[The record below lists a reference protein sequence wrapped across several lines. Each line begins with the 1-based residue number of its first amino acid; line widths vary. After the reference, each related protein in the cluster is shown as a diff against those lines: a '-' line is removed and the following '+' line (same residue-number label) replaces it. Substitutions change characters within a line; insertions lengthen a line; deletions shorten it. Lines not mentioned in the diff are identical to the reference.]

1 MLIYPAGTKT
11 AGDQRCGPDMRYFMR
26 TRQRDMHN
34 IPKRGM
40 SISCEEL
47 ETLKKSIKVSVLN
60 ELQAEIE
67 KVSDQESL
75 KDTILSNIRTELMEI
90 PNPASLKASLLND
103 LKMELDA
110 SEKNNLVET
119 DRRLR
124 ELVGIQDGLVRE
136 LLDQKMIMKKL
147 RTEIE
152 NLTKKLEDLKSV
164 TPGPLSP
171 VFLPS
176 LEDPLDHS
184 SLSRKLRHITE
195 FKKETPT
202 DGMIDFEGASTHLPG
217 TSAKVQLK
225 LKEIE
230 PEELDKEKIEPK
242 CEYIIAESGDK
253 RLYKGNIKQQ
263 LSMKV
268 EPLKQQSTQKLSTM
282 RQNTPEKVDFIR
294 ARPSDDYKCE
304 YIIAE
309 KASKKHLVEESVE
322 TREKEDA
329 ELIICSRKNSRVY

>member
-1 MLIYPAGTKT
+1 
-11 AGDQRCGPDMRYFMR
+11 MR
-26 TRQRDMHN
+26 TRQRDVHN

-60 ELQAEIE
+60 ELRAEME
-67 KVSDQESL
+67 KLSDQESL
-75 KDTILSNIRTELMEI
+75 KNTVLSNIRTELMEI

-103 LKMELDA
+103 LKIELNA

-124 ELVGIQDGLVRE
+124 ELAGVQNGLVQE

-152 NLTKKLEDLKSV
+152 NLTKKLEDIKS
-164 TPGPLSP
+164 TTLEPPSP
-171 VFLPS
+171 DFLPS
-176 LEDPLDHS
+176 LEDPLDHL
-184 SLSRKLRHITE
+184 SLSRKSRYISE

-202 DGMIDFEGASTHLPG
+202 DGMIDLGGASTHLPG

-253 RLYKGNIKQQ
+253 RLYKGNMKQH
-263 LSMKV
+263 LSMRV
-268 EPLKQQSTQKLSTM
+268 EPLKQKSTQKLSTM

-294 ARPSDDYKCE
+294 ARPSEDYKCE

-309 KASKKHLVEESVE
+309 KAPKKHLVEESVE

-329 ELIICSRKNSRVY
+329 ELIICSRKNSRAY

>member
-1 MLIYPAGTKT
+1 
-11 AGDQRCGPDMRYFMR
+11 MR
-26 TRQRDMHN
+26 TRQRDVHN

-47 ETLKKSIKVSVLN
+47 EPLKKSIKVSVLN
-60 ELQAEIE
+60 ELRAEMGN
-67 KVSDQESL
+67 VSDQEYL
-75 KDTILSNIRTELMEI
+75 KDTVLSNIRTELMEI
-90 PNPASLKASLLND
+90 PNPALLKASILND
-103 LKMELDA
+103 LKMELNT
-110 SEKNNLVET
+110 SEKNNLEAT

-124 ELVGIQDGLVRE
+124 ELAGVQDGLIRE
-136 LLDQKMIMKKL
+136 LLDQKMIVKKL

-152 NLTKKLEDLKSV
+152 NLTKKLEDMKS
-164 TPGPLSP
+164 TTLDPFSP
-171 VFLPS
+171 VLAPS

-184 SLSRKLRHITE
+184 SLSRKIRHSSE

-202 DGMIDFEGASTHLPG
+202 DRMIDFGEASTHLPG

-225 LKEIE
+225 LEEVEPKEQ
-230 PEELDKEKIEPK
+230 DNEKIKSK

-263 LSMKV
+263 LSRRV
-268 EPLKQQSTQKLSTM
+268 EPVRQQSTKKLSTM

-294 ARPSDDYKCE
+294 ARPADDYKCE

-309 KASKKHLVEESVE
+309 KAPKKHLVEESVE

-329 ELIICSRKNSRVY
+329 ELIICSRKNPRAY

>member
-1 MLIYPAGTKT
+1 
-11 AGDQRCGPDMRYFMR
+11 MR
-26 TRQRDMHN
+26 TRQRDVHN

-60 ELQAEIE
+60 ELRAEMG
-67 KVSDQESL
+67 KVSDQEYL
-75 KDTILSNIRTELMEI
+75 KDTVLSNIRTELMEI
-90 PNPASLKASLLND
+90 PNPALLKASILND
-103 LKMELDA
+103 LKMELNT
-110 SEKNNLVET
+110 SEKNNLEAT

-124 ELVGIQDGLVRE
+124 ELAGVQDGLVRE

-152 NLTKKLEDLKSV
+152 NLTKKLEDMKS
-164 TPGPLSP
+164 TTLEPSSP

-176 LEDPLDHS
+176 LEDPLDHP
-184 SLSRKLRHITE
+184 SLSRKLRHNSE

-202 DGMIDFEGASTHLPG
+202 DRMIDFGEASTHLPG

-230 PEELDKEKIEPK
+230 PKELDKEKIEPK

-263 LSMKV
+263 LSRGL
-268 EPLKQQSTQKLSTM
+268 EPVRQQSTKKLSTM

-294 ARPSDDYKCE
+294 ARPADDYKCE

-309 KASKKHLVEESVE
+309 KAPKKHLVEESVE
-322 TREKEDA
+322 AREKEDA
-329 ELIICSRKNSRVY
+329 ELIICSRKNPRAY